1 MSKSNEAF
9 WWSLFS
15 AGGVMSA
22 LFIPVI
28 ILVTGFL
35 LPTTDSARA
44 VEHYEHVSS
53 IVGWWPVSIVLL
65 GVISLSMFHCVHRIR
80 HVLMDFGLRRFDLM
94 LMIICYGG
102 AFSGTLATAYLLWK
116 I

>member
-22 LFIPVI
+22 LFIPAI
-28 ILVTGFL
+28 ILVTGFM
-35 LPTTDSARA
+35 LPTTDSTRA

-53 IVGWWPVSIVLL
+53 TVGWWPVSIVLL

-80 HVLMDFGLRRFDLM
+80 HVLMDFGLRRFDLL

-102 AFSGTLATAYLLWK
+102 AFSGTLATAFLLWK

>member
-22 LFIPVI
+22 LFIPAI

-35 LPTTDSARA
+35 LPTTDSPRA

-53 IVGWWPVSIVLL
+53 SVGWWPVSIVLL
-65 GVISLSMFHCVHRIR
+65 VVISLSMFHCVHRIR
-80 HVLMDFGLRRFDLM
+80 HVLMDFGLRRFDLV

-102 AFSGTLATAYLLWK
+102 AFSGTLATAFLLWK

>member
-1 MSKSNEAF
+1 MSRSNEAF

-22 LFIPVI
+22 LFLPAI
-28 ILVTGFL
+28 ILATGFL
-35 LPTTDSARA
+35 LPTNDSARA
-44 VEHYEHVSS
+44 AEHYQQVSS
-53 IVGWWPVSIVLL
+53 VVGWWPVSIVLL

-80 HVLMDFGLRRFDLM
+80 HVLMDFGLRRINLL

-102 AFSGTLATAYLLWK
+102 AFAGTVATAFLLWK